1 MSKIRLII
9 IGIVTVVLIA
19 LGTTVA
25 IQQNRIN
32 TLTKDLSYATINEKA
47 LLLKNDSNKNKIRSL
62 QFTVEQLDYFN
73 DSVITEL
80 NRVRRDLKVKD
91 ADLKALYY
99 LKTSISKKDTVFLT
113 DTVFIENTYIDTVVQ
128 DDWHKTRLTLMYPNK
143 IFVTPEFVSD
153 KSIITYLS
161 KETIKPPK
169 KCKFLRAFQRKHK
182 VIVVEIKENNP
193 YIKTKEQKHIE
204 IIK

>member
-32 TLTKDLSYATINEKA
+32 TLTKDLSYATTNEKA

-91 ADLKALYY
+91 TDLKALYY

-143 IFVTPEFVSD
+143 IFVTPEFISD

>member
-1 MSKIRLII
+1 MSKIKLII

-80 NRVRRDLKVKD
+80 NRVRRDLKIKD
-91 ADLKALYY
+91 ADLKSLYY
-99 LKTSISKKDTVFLT
+99 LKTSISKKDTVF
-113 DTVFIENTYIDTVVQ
+113 
-128 DDWHKTRLTLMYPNK
+128 
-143 IFVTPEFVSD
+143 
-153 KSIITYLS
+153 
-161 KETIKPPK
+161 
-169 KCKFLRAFQRKHK
+169 
-182 VIVVEIKENNP
+182 
-193 YIKTKEQKHIE
+193 
-204 IIK
+204 

>member
-1 MSKIRLII
+1 MSKIKLII
-9 IGIVTVVLIA
+9 IGIITVVLIA

-32 TLTKDLSYATINEKA
+32 TLTKDLSYATTNEKA

-128 DDWHKTRLTLMYPNK
+128 DDWHKTRLTLLYPNK
-143 IFVTPEFVSD
+143 IFVTPEFISD

>member
-1 MSKIRLII
+1 MSKIKLII
-9 IGIVTVVLIA
+9 IGIVTVVLIV

-32 TLTKDLSYATINEKA
+32 TLTKDLSYATTNEKA

-80 NRVRRDLKVKD
+80 NRARRDLKIKD

-143 IFVTPEFVSD
+143 IFVAPEFISD